1 METMTIGRRTFLRAS
16 ALTGGG
22 MLLGLYFEPRV
33 LAQAPPAPPLAP
45 NAYIRIAPNGI
56 VTIASKNPEIG
67 QGIKTA
73 LPMLIAEELDV
84 DWKDVRVE
92 QAETDPSKY
101 GAQFAGGSLS
111 TPMNFDTMRQVGAA
125 GRQMLVA
132 AAAQTWGVPESECA
146 TASGR
151 VKHAASNRSVGY
163 GEVAAKAAALTP
175 PAVTALRLKDPKDYA
190 IVGKFTPGVD
200 NPAILTGKPL
210 FGIDV
215 TVPGMLHAVFEKCP
229 VFGGKVKTANVDEI
243 KVLPGVRH
251 AFVVEGG
258 SELDGLLGGVAIVAD
273 TWWAAR
279 TARQKL
285 QVTWDEGPTASQS
298 SAGFATR
305 ADELS
310 KEPPARSMRNDGDV
324 EAALKGAAKVV
335 EAEYSYPFAAHAALE
350 PQNCTA
356 HFKDG
361 KVEIWAPS
369 QTPQSGR
376 ELVAKTLGLTPADV
390 TLHVTRIGGG
400 FGRRLMNDFVV
411 EAAWISKVAGAPV
424 KLLWSREDDMRHDF
438 YRPAGFHYLKGGVD
452 ASGALVA
459 WRNHFVTFGDGD
471 KVARAA
477 DMSATDFPARFV
489 PNFSLGATS
498 MPFGIPTG
506 WLRAPGSN
514 ALAFVSQSF
523 LDELAHAAQK
533 DPLQFLL
540 GLLAQ
545 TPMPMPAG
553 SPPPQ
558 GPQFSAER
566 MSGVLRLVA
575 EKAGWGSRKLP
586 QGTGLGIAFYYSHR
600 GHFAEVAEVSVDAS
614 SKVKVNKVWV
624 AGDVGSQ
631 IINPSGAINQ
641 VQGSVVEGLSLLMG
655 CEITIERGRAVQG
668 NFHQYPLLRL
678 SKTPPEIEVHFLKTD
693 NSPTGLGE
701 PALPPLIP
709 AVCNAI
715 FAVTGKRVRS
725 LPLSKHGFSWA

>member
-1 METMTIGRRTFLRAS
+1 MDTMPMDRRTFLRAS

-22 MLLGLYFEPRV
+22 MLLGLYLEPPV
-33 LAQAPPAPPLAP
+33 LGQAPPGPPLLP
-45 NAYIRIAPNGI
+45 NAYIRIAPSGI

-101 GAQFAGGSLS
+101 GAQFAGGSMS
-111 TPMNFDTMRQVGAA
+111 TPMNFDAMRQVGAA

-132 AAAQTWGVPESECA
+132 AAAETWGVPESECT

-151 VKHAASNRSVGY
+151 VKHAASGRSVGY

-175 PAVTALRLKDPKDYA
+175 PAVTALRLKDPKDYT

-215 TVPGMLHAVFEKCP
+215 TVPGMLYAVFEKCP
-229 VFGGKVKTANVDEI
+229 VFGGKVKTANVDEV

-258 SELDGLLGGVAIVAD
+258 TELDGLLGGVAIVAD

-285 QVTWDEGPTASQS
+285 QVTWDEGPTATQS
-298 SAGFATR
+298 SAGFLAR

-310 KEPPARSMRNDGDV
+310 KEAPARSMRSDGDV
-324 EAALKGAAKVV
+324 DAALKGAAKVV
-335 EAEYSYPFAAHAALE
+335 EAAYSYPFAAHASME

-376 ELVAKTLGLTPADV
+376 DLVAKTLGLTAADV

-400 FGRRLMNDFVV
+400 FGRRLMNDFVA

-424 KLLWSREDDMRHDF
+424 KLLWSREDDMHHDF
-438 YRPAGFHYLKGGVD
+438 YRPAGYHYLKGGVD
-452 ASGALVA
+452 GAGKLVA

-477 DMSATDFPARFV
+477 DMSPTDFPARFV
-489 PNFSLGATS
+489 PHFSLGATS

-514 ALAFVSQSF
+514 ALAFVAQSF
-523 LDELAHAAQK
+523 LDELAHAAGK
-533 DPLQFLL
+533 DPLQFRLD
-540 GLLAQ
+540 LLAG
-545 TPMPMPAG
+545 TPLAMPAG
-553 SPPPQ
+553 APPPQ

-566 MSGVLRLVA
+566 MTGVLKLAA
-575 EKAGWGSRKLP
+575 EKSGWGSRKLP
-586 QGTGLGIAFYYSHR
+586 EGTALGIAFYYSHR
-600 GHFAEVAEVSVDAS
+600 GHFAEVAEVSVDAK

-641 VQGSVVEGLSLLMG
+641 VQGSVIEGLSLLMG
-655 CEITIERGRAVQG
+655 CEVTIDRGRAVQS
-668 NFHQYPLLRL
+668 NFHEYPLVRM
-678 SKTPPEIEVHFLKTD
+678 SKAPLDIEVHFLKTD

-715 FAVTGKRVRS
+715 FTATGQRIRS